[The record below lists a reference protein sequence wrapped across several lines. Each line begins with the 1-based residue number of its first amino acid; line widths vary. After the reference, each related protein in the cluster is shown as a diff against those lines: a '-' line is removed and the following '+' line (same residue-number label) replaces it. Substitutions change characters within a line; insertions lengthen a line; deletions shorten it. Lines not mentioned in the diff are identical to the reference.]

1 MRSPDKR
8 PDGWPQTVVE
18 RWREHRTTGD
28 IVANVVSAPDKAES
42 APFPK
47 WLLPQAESSLR
58 QVDIDAAYSH
68 QVAAWEGLVQGRN
81 VVIATP
87 TASGKTLCYNV
98 PIINQLLKDSDS
110 RALYVFPTKA
120 LSRDQE
126 VAIRSLAT
134 RAGIEAGIYVYDGD
148 TPADERRLARRD
160 ARILITNPDML
171 HMGILPHHA
180 GWSAFFAGLSTVV
193 IDELHA
199 YRGVFGS
206 HVANVIRRLVRV
218 ARFYGANPVFAACS
232 ATIANPRELA
242 ESMVGMP
249 FELVEKS
256 GAPTGPSTFAV
267 YNPSVV
273 DQELGIRRS
282 ALKEASRLAGNLVAA
297 ELTTLVFCQSR
308 RGVEIVLRYL
318 RDRVASSGRDPERVR
333 GYRGGYLPTVRRE
346 IETALQGGELDAV
359 VATNALELG
368 IDIGSL
374 DAVVMAGY
382 PGTIAAL
389 RQRAGRAGRRQG
401 ASLAVLVATSNPLD
415 QFLAREPSYLTETS
429 PEQAL
434 IQPDNVDILL
444 AHLGCA
450 AFELPFEAGG
460 TFGGLS
466 MEDTGAVLSHLAEKG
481 ILSLSRESFYY
492 VGDSYPA
499 GEVSLRNIAAS
510 RVVVIDQKRGEPIAE
525 VDRRAARIEVHGD
538 AIYLSEGRTYFVEK
552 LDLDEG
558 VAQVKEVEPVY
569 YTTAHREVDIR
580 IIEELNQRSLAGGN
594 VATGEVCVTEAVVGF
609 KKVRFN
615 THENLGYGVLS
626 LPSEEM
632 DTEATWLT
640 ISSSLEKLLEEYK
653 GSKLMRGL
661 DGLGYA
667 FHQIASLRL
676 MCDPHDLAFVVQ
688 GGTGGVAPSL
698 FFYDTH
704 AGGVGLSERAF
715 DEIVP
720 ILKDTKRLVEGC
732 SCVDGCPSCVGPFE
746 EAATDV
752 KTVIVALARGLVGLG
767 EVV

>member
-1 MRSPDKR
+1 MRSPDYR
-8 PDGWPQTVVE
+8 AGDWPRTVIQRWSE
-18 RWREHRTTGD
+18 RRTTGE
-28 IVANVVSAPDKAES
+28 IVANMTSVPGEGET

-47 WLLPQAESSLR
+47 WLLPQTENALR
-58 QVDIDAAYSH
+58 QAGIDAAFSH
-68 QVAAWEGLVQGRN
+68 QVAAWEGLVQDRN
-81 VVIATP
+81 VVVATP

-98 PIINQLLKDSDS
+98 PIINRLLKDSES

-126 VAIRSLAT
+126 VAIRSLAA
-134 RAGIEAGIYVYDGD
+134 RAGVEAGIYVYDGD

-180 GWSAFFAGLSTVV
+180 RWSAFFAGLSTVV

-218 ARFYGANPVFAACS
+218 AGFYGANPGFAACS

-242 ESMVGMP
+242 EAMVGMP

-256 GAPTGPSTFAV
+256 GAPTGPKTFAV
-267 YNPSVV
+267 YNPEVV
-273 DQELGIRRS
+273 DSERGIRRS
-282 ALKEASRLAGNLVAA
+282 ALKEASGLAGNLVAA
-297 ELTTLVFCQSR
+297 KLTTLVFCQSR

-346 IETALQGGELDAV
+346 IETSLQKGELDAV

-401 ASLAVLVATSNPLD
+401 PSLAVLVATSNPLD
-415 QFLAREPSYLTETS
+415 QFLAREPKYLTETS
-429 PEQAL
+429 PERAL

-450 AFELPFEAGG
+450 AFELPFDANGK
-460 TFGGLS
+460 FGGLS
-466 MEDTGAVLSHLAEKG
+466 VADTEAVLSHLAEQG
-481 ILSLSRESFYY
+481 VVSFSRDRFYY

-499 GEVSLRNIAAS
+499 GEVSLRNVAAG
-510 RVVVIDQKRGEPIAE
+510 RVVVIDQKKGEPIAE
-525 VDRRAARIEVHGD
+525 VDRRAARIEVHED
-538 AIYLSEGRTYFVEK
+538 AIYLSEGRTFFVEN

-558 VAQVKEVEPVY
+558 VAQVNEVEPVY
-569 YTTAHREVDIR
+569 YTTAHCEVDVR
-580 IIEELNQRSLAGGN
+580 IVEELGQRSLTGGE
-594 VATGEVCVTEAVVGF
+594 VANGEVCVTESVIGF

-615 THENLGYGVLS
+615 THENLGYGQVS

-632 DTEATWLT
+632 ETEATWLT
-640 ISSSLEKLLEEYK
+640 ISSSLENLLKEYK
-653 GSKLMRGL
+653 GSRLMRGL

-667 FHQIASLRL
+667 VHQIASLRL

-688 GGTGGVAPSL
+688 GGMGGVAPSL

-704 AGGVGLSERAF
+704 VGGVGLSERAF
-715 DEIVP
+715 EDIEP
-720 ILKDTKRLVEGC
+720 ILQDARRLVDGC
-732 SCVDGCPSCVGPFE
+732 SCVQGCPSCVGPFE
-746 EAATDV
+746 EAAADV
-752 KTVIVALARGLVGLG
+752 KTVAVALVRGLVGLR